1 MPKSLREL
9 LENEQQLV
17 VPFAYDAFSAML
29 VEEAG
34 FQCVG
39 ISGSAVAASAFGLPD
54 VGLLSREDVVSQAK
68 RIVEAVNIPV
78 IADADTGYGGP
89 IHVAR
94 TVQHSEA
101 AGVAAIF
108 IEDQKDPKLCG
119 HLEGVQVI
127 PKDEMQIKLKAAI
140 SAVEDSDF
148 VVIARTDSISV
159 EGLESA
165 VDRIASYVDIGADMG
180 FISGIG
186 SEHDLKQIPVELKG
200 VPLMVVLTEGGKTPM
215 LPPDQLG
222 TLGYKIIGYSGLA
235 IGTAAHAML
244 SNLNELNQGG
254 YHTNL
259 SNEVMPLGE
268 RNRILD
274 LEKYQSLEDQLLSKP
289 D

>member
-9 LENEQQLV
+9 LENDQQLV

-54 VGLLSREDVVSQAK
+54 VGLLSREDVVSQTK

-89 IHVAR
+89 IQVAR
-94 TVQHSEA
+94 TVQHFEA

-140 SAVEDSDF
+140 SAVGDSDF
-148 VVIARTDSISV
+148 VIIARTDSISV

-165 VDRIASYVDIGADMG
+165 VDRISSYVDTGADMG

-215 LPPDQLG
+215 LPPDELG
-222 TLGYKIIGYSGLA
+222 ILGYKLIGYSGLA
-235 IGTAAHAML
+235 IGTAAHAMR

-254 YHTNL
+254 YHTRL
-259 SNEVMPLGE
+259 SNEVMPLSE

-274 LEKYQSLEDQLLSKP
+274 LAKYQSLEDQLLSKP
-289 D
+289 E